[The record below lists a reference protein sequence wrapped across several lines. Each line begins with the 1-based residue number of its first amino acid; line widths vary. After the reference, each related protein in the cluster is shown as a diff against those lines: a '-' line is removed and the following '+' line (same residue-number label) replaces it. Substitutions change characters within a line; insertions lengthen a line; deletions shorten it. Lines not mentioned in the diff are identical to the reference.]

1 MTLQHAKAIKTV
13 LSLRCQK
20 EKNMKKKKK
29 NVHAVMLREI
39 KSGNVQVGNIWL
51 HMIRYSHLIMSIYHE
66 TNSSFSFVKKETYKK
81 KMMEWIEE
89 FLQLSECS
97 LFNIHIDVD

>member
-20 EKNMKKKKK
+20 EKYEEKKK

-66 TNSSFSFVKKETYKK
+66 TNSSFSFNCEKRNIQKENDGMNWRVFTA
-81 KMMEWIEE
+81 
-89 FLQLSECS
+89 Q
-97 LFNIHIDVD
+97 

>member
-1 MTLQHAKAIKTV
+1 MSK
-13 LSLRCQK
+13 R
-20 EKNMKKKKK
+20 EKYEEKKK
-29 NVHAVMLREI
+29 NVHAVMVREI

-81 KMMEWIEE
+81 KMME
-89 FLQLSECS
+89 
-97 LFNIHIDVD
+97 